1 MAARIMTISEIQS
14 AFDRLSNDNNMRSLS
29 AVLRIGAEQ
38 IERRGKLGIFR
49 NSVFAFGFLALV
61 FTFVAP
67 FISSEELKKTV
78 QVWQIGAVILCVA
91 SLGLLWRVR
100 AQMEQYIQD
109 EQRIRVMMIE
119 SSQKIVASPAFTPT
133 PLSDELR
140 GTLKNA
146 VAHMKVRPLS
156 IDTSADWTST

>member
-1 MAARIMTISEIQS
+1 MASRLMTISEIQS

-49 NSVFAFGFLALV
+49 NGVFAFGLLALV
-61 FTFVAP
+61 FTLIAP
-67 FISSEELKKTV
+67 FANESLKASL
-78 QVWQIGAVILCVA
+78 QIWQIIAVVLCVA

-100 AQMEQYIQD
+100 NQMEQYIED

-119 SSQKIVASPAFTPT
+119 TSQKIVAAPTFTPT
-133 PLSDELR
+133 PLSEELR

-146 VAHMKVRPLS
+146 VAHMKEVPSDELTS
-156 IDTSADWTST
+156 IIDRH

>member
-14 AFDRLSNDNNMRSLS
+14 AFDRLSRDNNMRSLS

-38 IERRGKLGIFR
+38 IERRGKLSIFR
-49 NSVFAFGFLALV
+49 NGVFGFGVLALG
-61 FTFVAP
+61 FTIAAP
-67 FISSEELKKTV
+67 FANEQLKKSL
-78 QVWQIGAVILCVA
+78 QIWQLVAVVFCVG

-100 AQMEQYIQD
+100 SKMEEYIAD

-119 SSQKIVASPAFTPT
+119 SSQKIVESPAFTPT

-146 VAHMKVRPLS
+146 VAHMKEVPSDELTS
-156 IDTSADWTST
+156 IIDRH